1 MNKPTHLLGAT
12 LNNKMKIVIISE
24 TFAKNMGYME
34 SMLPKY
40 LARLDAEVHVI
51 TTDLSP
57 YYQTP
62 DFAQTYTDFSKKSH
76 LTPGSVQLHD
86 GYTLHALPHQ
96 LVLGYMRIEGL
107 RAKLA
112 EIRPDIV
119 YSIAAIGWIA
129 LESALLKPLFNYKL
143 FTGSH
148 TTASVFPLARQKNSL
163 FNLAIIK
170 NFLTRVIP
178 GRITS
183 LFTEK
188 CYGAT
193 KDCADIAVRFFG
205 VENCKIDVCPL
216 GVDIDLFSPLKTEE
230 DFNAR
235 ARFRSDLGVGADEI
249 VCIYTGRFS
258 EDKNPLI
265 LGEAI
270 ALLVSQGEPYRA
282 IFVGHGVQAESL
294 KHLAGCTVFPF
305 TPVENLPQYFRS
317 ADIGVWPT
325 QESTSM
331 LDAAACGLPLIVNNT
346 LVATERIDGNGLTY
360 HLNDVADMAR
370 VLRLL
375 KDPDFRK
382 KLGAVGAHKMINEFS
397 WESIAIKRFIDFKAA
412 IGNSQ

>member
-1 MNKPTHLLGAT
+1 
-12 LNNKMKIVIISE
+12 MKIVIISE

-40 LARLDAEVHVI
+40 LARFDAEVHVI

-62 DFAQTYTDFSKKSH
+62 DFAETYTEFSRKSQ
-76 LTPGSVQLHD
+76 LVPGTVELHD

-96 LVLGYMRIEGL
+96 RLLGYMRIMGM
-107 RAKLA
+107 RKKIA
-112 EIRPDIV
+112 EIRPDII
-119 YSIAAIGWIA
+119 YSMAAIGWIA
-129 LESALLKPLFNYKL
+129 LESALLKPLLGYKL

-148 TTASVFPLARQKNSL
+148 TTASVFPLSRREKSL
-163 FNLAIIK
+163 FDLALVK

-178 GRITS
+178 GRFTS
-183 LFTEK
+183 FFTEK

-205 VENCKIDVCPL
+205 VENRKIDVCPL
-216 GVDIDLFSPLKTEE
+216 GVDIDLFSPPKTEE

-235 ARFRSDLGVGADEI
+235 AHFRSELGVGSDEI
-249 VCIYTGRFS
+249 VCVYTGRFS
-258 EDKNPLI
+258 DDKNPRI

-270 ALLVSQGEPYRA
+270 ARLVAQGEPFRA
-282 IFVGHGVQAESL
+282 IFVGHGVQVESL
-294 KHLAGCTVFPF
+294 KQLPGCTVFPF

-331 LDAAACGLPLIVNNT
+331 LDAAAT
-346 LVATERIDGNGLTY
+346 
-360 HLNDVADMAR
+360 
-370 VLRLL
+370 
-375 KDPDFRK
+375 
-382 KLGAVGAHKMINEFS
+382 
-397 WESIAIKRFIDFKAA
+397 
-412 IGNSQ
+412 

>member
-1 MNKPTHLLGAT
+1 
-12 LNNKMKIVIISE
+12 MKIVIISE

-40 LARLDAEVHVI
+40 LARFDAEVHVI

-62 DFAQTYTDFSKKSH
+62 DFAETYTEFSRKSQ
-76 LTPGSVQLHD
+76 LVPGTVELHD

-96 LVLGYMRIEGL
+96 RLLGYMRIMGM
-107 RAKLA
+107 RKKIA
-112 EIRPDIV
+112 EIRPDII
-119 YSIAAIGWIA
+119 YSMAAIGWIA
-129 LESALLKPLFNYKL
+129 LESALLKPLLGYKL

-148 TTASVFPLARQKNSL
+148 TTASVFPLSRREKSL
-163 FNLAIIK
+163 FDLALVK

-178 GRITS
+178 GRFTS
-183 LFTEK
+183 FFTEK

-205 VENCKIDVCPL
+205 VENRKIDVCPL
-216 GVDIDLFSPLKTEE
+216 GVDIDLFSPPKTED

-235 ARFRSDLGVGADEI
+235 AHFRSELGVGSDEI
-249 VCIYTGRFS
+249 VCVYTGRFS
-258 EDKNPLI
+258 DDKNPRI

-270 ALLVSQGEPYRA
+270 ARLVAQGEPYRA
-282 IFVGHGVQAESL
+282 IFVGHGVQVESL
-294 KHLAGCTVFPF
+294 KQLPGCTVFPF

-331 LDAAACGLPLIVNNT
+331 LDAAACGLPLIVNDT
-346 LVATERIDGNGLTY
+346 LVATERIEGNGLTY
-360 HLNDVADMAR
+360 RLNDVDDMVR
-370 VLRLL
+370 VLHLL
-375 KDPDFRK
+375 KDSSLRK
-382 KLGAVGAHKMINEFS
+382 KLGTAGAHKMVSEFS
-397 WESIAIKRFIDFKAA
+397 WESIARRRFNDFKAA
-412 IGNSQ
+412 LSNSQ